1 MHPARNRYDA
11 IRGRPHVSGSGS
23 RRWRGDGNRKV
34 RRGVIEPPIILEGR
48 IIRLEPLGPHHVP
61 ALMDIARASPEAFSL
76 TNTPLTVQERDDYF
90 GRAFADLEA
99 GVAYPFAIVS
109 KGSGAVVGTTRFNH
123 IDALELRCDIGYTWL
138 DPAQYGGRVNREAK
152 RLMLS
157 YAFEVM
163 GVNRVQFQA
172 DVRNVRS
179 CRALEHLGAQREGVL
194 RMHALARDGFP
205 RNSAIY
211 SIIAPEW
218 PAVKAALEAEAEG

>member
-1 MHPARNRYDA
+1 M
-11 IRGRPHVSGSGS
+11 
-23 RRWRGDGNRKV
+23 
-34 RRGVIEPPIILEGR
+34 IESPLILEGT
-48 IIRLEPLGPHHVP
+48 IVRLEPLQPHHVP
-61 ALMDIARASPEAFSL
+61 TLMEIARASPDAFAL
-76 TNTPLTVQERDDYF
+76 TNTPLTDQERDTYF
-90 GRAFADLEA
+90 RQAFGDRQA
-99 GVAYPFAIVS
+99 GVAYPFAVVLRET
-109 KGSGAVVGTTRFNH
+109 GAVVGTTRFNH
-123 IDALELRCDIGYTWL
+123 IDGREHRCDIGFTWL

-179 CRALEHLGAQREGVL
+179 CRALEHLGAKREGVL
-194 RMHALARDGFP
+194 RMHALARDGLP

-218 PAVKAALEAEAEG
+218 PTVKADLEAEART